1 MIRLDETIR
10 EKKMKSRLLMQVHDE
25 LVVETHIDELEIMKT
40 LVKNT
45 MEQVVDFAVPI
56 LVDIGV

>member
-25 LVVETHIDELEIMKT
+25 LVAETHIDELEIMET

>member
-1 MIRLDETIR
+1 ME
-10 EKKMKSRLLMQVHDE
+10 
-25 LVVETHIDELEIMKT
+25 T

-56 LVDIGV
+56 LVDIGVWPDWNSAKH